1 MELQKANST
10 RTKCLTTLAVMA
22 LCVVNSNPLTA
33 NPQNIAMALLST
45 AAIIYFVSRIINF
58 RTAIM
63 AALTFST
70 TLAFIRFSQSVQT
83 NMALTPLITISPWIA
98 ILPMALITPFQKAW
112 QQKRTPVIILWT
124 WFILALV
131 CDYAKPLKTPHMIL
145 TVIPPITI
153 LIGMVLEDLIFTQ
166 KVYSKR
172 FATIF
177 FQYHITAVLF
187 GAIGATAFASGKAP
201 DLLPQFITLMVIT
214 LTLAATIVLLF
225 MKKMRIAATA
235 VIFAS
240 VSLLAITVLT
250 LLAS

>member
-1 MELQKANST
+1 
-10 RTKCLTTLAVMA
+10 MA
-22 LCVVNSNPLTA
+22 LCAVNSNPLTA
-33 NPQNIAMALLST
+33 NPQNIAAALLST
-45 AAIIYFVSRIINF
+45 AAIIYFITQIINF

-70 TLAFIRFSQSVQT
+70 TLTFIRFSQSAQT

-98 ILPMALITPFQKAW
+98 ILPMALIAPFQKAW
-112 QQKRTPVIILWT
+112 QQKRKLIILLWT
-124 WFILALV
+124 WFALAFIYASAKQTKAPQTILPA
-131 CDYAKPLKTPHMIL
+131 
-145 TVIPPITI
+145 IPPIAI

-172 FATIF
+172 FAVIF

-187 GAIGATAFASGKAP
+187 GAIGAAAFASGKATH
-201 DLLPQFITLMVIT
+201 LLPQFITLMVIT

-225 MKKMRIAATA
+225 MKNMRIAATA